1 MQYVIS
7 DVSTF
12 SSNIAMDK
20 NVSVPQLPDQ
30 IMSPAMD
37 QQFAFP
43 VIDVTQKNIHK
54 RRQWGTYKQ
63 KWFVQE
69 RLYMTSK
76 EACSLR
82 IIEFPSCQN
91 LLQLGTSHSNLS
103 CKPIDWHMP
112 ILQVPIQVVGRID
125 WHMHLA
131 MKYMK
136 QWYPIQSAM
145 GFCL

>member
-43 VIDVTQKNIHK
+43 VIDVTQKTFINEDN
-54 RRQWGTYKQ
+54 G
-63 KWFVQE
+63 E
-69 RLYMTSK
+69 PTS
-76 EACSLR
+76 R
-82 IIEFPSCQN
+82 N
-91 LLQLGTSHSNLS
+91 GLS
-103 CKPIDWHMP
+103 
-112 ILQVPIQVVGRID
+112 RN
-125 WHMHLA
+125 A
-131 MKYMK
+131 
-136 QWYPIQSAM
+136 
-145 GFCL
+145 FT